1 MWALLYNIIIF
12 GRKPNLLLSEE
23 SLQSNLVGQ
32 NMQNEKGVI
41 LYLCFFKKI
50 AETINTNYYCVLLPS
65 AKIGNNEKN
74 KYKQT

>member
-1 MWALLYNIIIF
+1 
-12 GRKPNLLLSEE
+12 
-23 SLQSNLVGQ
+23 
-32 NMQNEKGVI
+32 MQNEKGVI